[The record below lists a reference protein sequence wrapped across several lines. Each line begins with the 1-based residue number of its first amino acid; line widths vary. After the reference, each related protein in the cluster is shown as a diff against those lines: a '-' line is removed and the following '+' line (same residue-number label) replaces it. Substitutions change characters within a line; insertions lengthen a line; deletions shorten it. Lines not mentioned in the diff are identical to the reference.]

1 MENTENTQST
11 ENAESKE
18 NEKKEAFKVS
28 PKLIGEIRKGDLDVE
43 PLRGMTA
50 EEVEAYF
57 ISANTIHIRQIRKH
71 TGFMYGMLVFNLI
84 VEILAGLVWMIA
96 LLENA

>member
-11 ENAESKE
+11 ENTE
-18 NEKKEAFKVS
+18 NKKKEAFKVS
-28 PKLIGEIRKGDLDVE
+28 QKLISEIRKGELDVE

-57 ISANTIHIRQIRKH
+57 ISANTTHIREIRKH

-84 VEILAGLVWMIA
+84 VEIFAAAGWLIYLLV
-96 LLENA
+96 NAA